1 VKWWEKKMH
10 TRDAELHAFAEGQ
23 LDDASRER
31 VQTHLD
37 SCASCR
43 ERLERVRDE
52 LATLERQLALL
63 APGASQRPRAELAL
77 ARLHA
82 QITDNYKPL
91 AGGIMLRKSGLSRN
105 WQRALSGLAA
115 VLVVAVLLSIAP
127 VRAAASELLSFF
139 RLEQVVILPV
149 SIQEIERLER
159 ISYELGDD
167 FFPGDTEIIEE
178 PGDPQHPA
186 TVAEAGDLAGFPVR
200 TPATH
205 PAPDEIVVRG
215 QMITRFEPDIEMM
228 QLLFETA
235 GLSPDL
241 VPPEIDGEAFDFT
254 MPVSVVQIWGDEEEA
269 LMVTQ
274 MRAPTVDYPDGIDE
288 DALGEALLQLLGLS
302 AEEAAAFSA
311 TIDWSTTLLVPLP
324 GDQMSAEPVVVDGAE
339 GYVITGDPSD
349 GDEEVIYTAVL
360 WQKNGFVHVVGGSE
374 DAATLL
380 EIANSLQ

>member
-1 VKWWEKKMH
+1 MH
-10 TRDAELHAFAEGQ
+10 IRDAELRAFAEGQ

-37 SCASCR
+37 GCASCR
-43 ERLERVRDE
+43 ERLDRVRKE
-52 LATLERQLALL
+52 LATLDEQLALL

-82 QITDNYKPL
+82 RIADNYKPL

-115 VLVVAVLLSIAP
+115 MVIVAVLLSIAP

-139 RLEQVVILPV
+139 RLEQVVVLPV
-149 SIQEIERLER
+149 SIQEIEHLER
-159 ISYELGDD
+159 VSSELGRD
-167 FFPGDTEIIEE
+167 FFPGDWEEIEE
-178 PGDPQHPA
+178 PGEPQHPA

-215 QMITRFEPDIEMM
+215 QMVTRFEPDLEMM

-241 VPPEIDGEAFDFT
+241 VPPEVDGEAFDFT

-269 LMVTQ
+269 LMVMQ
-274 MRAPTVDYPDGIDE
+274 MRTPTVDYPDGVDE
-288 DALGEALLQLLGLS
+288 DALGEALLQLLGFS
-302 AEEAAAFSA
+302 AEEAAAFSE
-311 TIDWSTTLLVPLP
+311 TIDWSTTLLLPLP
-324 GDQMSAEPVVVDGAE
+324 GDQMTAELVVVDGTE
-339 GYVITGDPSD
+339 GYVITEIPSD
-349 GDEEVIYTAVL
+349 GDEDVNYTSVL
-360 WQKNGFVHVVGGSE
+360 WQKNGFVHVIGGSE

-380 EIANSLQ
+380 DIANSLQ

>member
-1 VKWWEKKMH
+1 MH
-10 TRDAELHAFAEGQ
+10 TRDTELRALAEGQ

-31 VQTHLD
+31 VQAHLD
-37 SCASCR
+37 GCASCR

-52 LATLERQLALL
+52 LAALDEQLALL

-82 QITDNYKPL
+82 QIADDYKPL
-91 AGGIMLRKSGLSRN
+91 AGGMTLRKLGLSRN

-127 VRAAASELLSFF
+127 VRAAASELLSVF
-139 RLEQVVILPV
+139 RLEQIVVLPV
-149 SIQEIERLER
+149 SLQDIEHLESV
-159 ISYELGDD
+159 SYELGDD
-167 FFPGDTEIIEE
+167 FFPGDWEEIEE
-178 PGDPQHPA
+178 PGEPQHPA

-200 TPATH
+200 TPSAR

-215 QMITRFEPDIEMM
+215 QMVTRFEPDLEMM

-241 VPPEIDGEAFDFT
+241 VPPEIDGEAFDLT

-269 LMVTQ
+269 LMVMQ
-274 MRAPTVDYPDGIDE
+274 MRTPSVDFPEGVDE
-288 DALGEALLQLLGLS
+288 DALGEAVLQLLGLS

-311 TIDWSTTLLVPLP
+311 TIDWSSTLLLPLP
-324 GDQMSAEPVVVDGAE
+324 DDGMSAEPVVVNGAE
-339 GYVITGDPSD
+339 GYVVTGTPP
-349 GDEEVIYTAVL
+349 DEETDVVYTSVL
-360 WQKNGFVHVVGGSE
+360 WQKDGFLYVVGGIE
-374 DAATLL
+374 DTATLL
-380 EIANSLQ
+380 DIANSLQ